1 MVIDMLTLALPLGN
15 TYGWG
20 ICGKNLARELARLS
34 PVRLV
39 TKPFDAG
46 DIGDEF
52 EYLELRRI
60 FADRDAARAPASGGP
75 VFQAITGA
83 ELLPMAPEIRG
94 TRNVGYAF
102 IEHSMLP
109 ASSLDNARTHFDV
122 VAAGSTWCREVLA
135 SHGLEQTAVVLQG
148 VDPAIFNMYENRK
161 AFFGDRFV
169 VFSGGKFEFRKGQ
182 DIVIRAFRVLQQ
194 RHDDVLLVNAWFN
207 HWEDSVRTMA
217 ASPHIEFSYHGGD
230 HCSAINGLLSA
241 NGIDL
246 ERVVTLPAKSQLA
259 MARIYKNTDCGL
271 FPNRCEGGTNLA
283 LMEYMACGKPAIVS
297 NSSGHR
303 DIANDGNALLLK
315 NLQPLTVA
323 MGGQQATAVWD
334 EPSLDEAIEALE
346 WAYQNREALHD
357 IGEAAG
363 WSMQSF
369 SWAETARQFHA
380 LLSG

>member
-1 MVIDMLTLALPLGN
+1 MLTIALPLGS

-20 ICGKNLARELARLS
+20 ICGKNLAKEFARLS

-39 TKPFDAG
+39 TSPFEAEE
-46 DIGDEF
+46 IGDEF
-52 EYLELRRI
+52 EYIELRRI
-60 FADRDAARAPASGGP
+60 FADRDAARLPAATGP
-75 VFQAITGA
+75 VFQAITGP

-109 ASSLDNARTHFDV
+109 EASLDNARRHFDLV
-122 VAAGSTWCREVLA
+122 VAGSRWCEEVLRA
-135 SHGLEQTAVVLQG
+135 HGLEQTATVLQG
-148 VDPAIFNMYENRK
+148 VDPTIFNMYENRK
-161 AFFGDRFV
+161 SFFEDRFV

-182 DIVIRAFRVLQQ
+182 DIVIRAFRVLQE
-194 RHDDVLLVNAWFN
+194 RHDDVVLVNAWFN
-207 HWEDSVRTMA
+207 HWEGSFRTMA
-217 ASPHIEFSYHGGD
+217 ASPHIEFVYHGGD
-230 HCSAINGLLSA
+230 HRAAINRLLSA
-241 NGIDL
+241 NGINL
-246 ERVVTLPAKSQLA
+246 EKVVTLPAKSQAA

-303 DIANDGNALLLK
+303 DVANQGNALLL
-315 NLQPLTVA
+315 NRLQPLTVS
-323 MGGQQATAVWD
+323 MGDQATAVWD

-346 WAYQNREALHD
+346 WTYQHREALHD

-363 WSMQSF
+363 WSMQEF
-369 SWAETARQFHA
+369 SWATSAKKFHA
-380 LLSG
+380 LLTG

>member
-1 MVIDMLTLALPLGN
+1 MLTLALPLGN
-15 TYGWG
+15 TFGWG

-39 TKPFDAG
+39 TKPFEAG

-60 FADRDAARAPASGGP
+60 YADRESARLAASGGP
-75 VFQAITGA
+75 VLQAITGP
-83 ELLPMAPEIRG
+83 ELLPMAPDITG
-94 TRNVGYAF
+94 TRNVGYVF
-102 IEHSMLP
+102 IEHSILP
-109 ASSLDNARTHFDV
+109 EASIDNARSRFDV
-122 VAAGSTWCREVLA
+122 VVAGSTWCRDVLRA
-135 SHGLEQTAVVLQG
+135 HGLNQAEVVLQG
-148 VDPAIFNMYENRK
+148 VDPAIFSMHENRK
-161 AFFGDRFV
+161 AFFEDRFV

-194 RHDDVLLVNAWFN
+194 RHDDVMLVNAWFN
-207 HWEDSVRTMA
+207 HWEDTVRTMA
-217 ASPHIEFSYHGGD
+217 ASPHIIFDYQGGD
-230 HCSAINGLLSA
+230 HCAAMNRLLIA

-246 ERVVTLPAKSQLA
+246 EKVVTLPAKSQLA

-303 DIANDGNALLLK
+303 DMANEGNAMLLK
-315 NLQPLTVA
+315 HLQPLTVSI
-323 MGGQQATAVWD
+323 GGQATAVWD

-346 WAYQNREALHD
+346 WAYQHREALND

-363 WSMQSF
+363 WSMQAH
-369 SWAETARQFHA
+369 SWAAAAAQFHA
-380 LLSG
+380 HLSA